1 MGGMVKEFLILPM
14 ILWYDIMLAGNGRS
28 YIERVLCSA
37 TAMLSSQAPRYRV
50 RGLAFCVST
59 ISVVDLCVH
68 TWCSKEPSI
77 KWEAFIESIFAQR
90 VLFCIVK

>member
-37 TAMLSSQAPRYRV
+37 TAMLPSQAPRYRV
-50 RGLAFCVST
+50 HGLAFVC
-59 ISVVDLCVH
+59 
-68 TWCSKEPSI
+68 P
-77 KWEAFIESIFAQR
+77 
-90 VLFCIVK
+90 